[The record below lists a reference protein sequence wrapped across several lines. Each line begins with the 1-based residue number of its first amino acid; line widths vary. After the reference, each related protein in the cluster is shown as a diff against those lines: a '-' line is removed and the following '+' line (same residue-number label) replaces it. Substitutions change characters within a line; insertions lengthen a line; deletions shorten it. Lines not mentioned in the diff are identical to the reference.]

1 MSYTVVPEH
10 AIEYLTGTDQIPVIP
25 LSSKPWTLLVC
36 IPNVPFI
43 SEPPKHQGENVFS
56 STWNSMSEFV

>member
-10 AIEYLTGTDQIPVIP
+10 AIEYLTGTDQILFIS
-25 LSSKPWTLLVC
+25 LSSKPWPLLVY
-36 IPNVPFI
+36 IPIVPFI

-56 STWNSMSEFV
+56 STLNSMSEFV